1 MTVKK
6 FLADMYGHNDLEK
19 IPLKIQYFEEFL
31 DVIGKVDP
39 GFTAWRGQVLYD
51 LHRPSMLKANL
62 AYSKGEMKKEEFLQ
76 TLKKISGQL
85 EESVK
90 CLLPE
95 AEGTKEAFICQLAQ
109 KALNGIKE
117 VIFFSEF
124 L

>member
-6 FLADMYGHNDLEK
+6 YLADMYPKNDLEK
-19 IPLKIQYFEEFL
+19 MPLKIQYFEEFL

-39 GFTAWRGQVLYD
+39 GFTSWRGQVLFD
-51 LHRPSMLKANL
+51 LHRPMMVQANQ
-62 AYSKGEMKKEEFLQ
+62 AYAKGEIKKDEFIQ
-76 TLKKISGQL
+76 TLKKISSNL

-95 AEGTKEAFICQLAQ
+95 AEGTKEAYVCQLAQ

-117 VIFFSEF
+117 VIFFSDF